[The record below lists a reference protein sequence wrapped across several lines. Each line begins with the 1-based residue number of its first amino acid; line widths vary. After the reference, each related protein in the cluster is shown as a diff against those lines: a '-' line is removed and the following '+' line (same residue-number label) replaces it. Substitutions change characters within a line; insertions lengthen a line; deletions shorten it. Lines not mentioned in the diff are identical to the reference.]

1 MPKLTVQD
9 IVQQNINL
17 VSLPDVALELNT
29 LIDDPHSTAQD
40 ITDVIVMDA
49 ALTARLLQI
58 VNSPFYSFPQ
68 QIDTITMAIAVVG
81 TAQLRDLAMATLV
94 IRKFNHIPQNLLSLE
109 TFWCHNIACATAART
124 IVTEL
129 GIQQSERVF
138 VAGLL
143 HDIGKLMMYLAEP
156 DLSSRVLQQL
166 KSNTELDVNEL
177 EKATFGYDHAELGAA
192 LLKEWGLP
200 DSLVEPVRYHH
211 IPSQAQNFITESS
224 LLHLANVVANQIVP
238 LFPSKAN
245 LVLDEKVWTV
255 LNSTPAYLKDIVNIS
270 KAVYADTVG
279 IFYSSQRVA

>member
-1 MPKLTVQD
+1 MPKLTVQEL
-9 IVQQNINL
+9 VQQNIDL
-17 VSLPDVALELNT
+17 VSLPDVALKLNT

-40 ITDVIVMDA
+40 IADVIAMDI

-58 VNSPFYSFPQ
+58 VNSPFYNFPQ

-129 GIQQSERVF
+129 GIHQAERVF

-156 DLSSRVLQQL
+156 DLSYVVLKQL
-166 KSNTELDVNEL
+166 KSNTELDVSEV
-177 EKATFGYDHAELGAA
+177 EEATFGYDHAELGAA

-211 IPSQAQNFITESS
+211 IPDQAQKFVTESS
-224 LLHLANVVANQIVP
+224 ILHLANVVANQIVP
-238 LFPSKAN
+238 LFPSNSN
-245 LVLDEKVWTV
+245 LVLDEKVWTI
-255 LNSTPAYLKDIVNIS
+255 LNATSEHLKDIVSIS

-279 IFYSSQRVA
+279 IFYSNQRVA